1 MLINLSN
8 HPSNKWTSKQKRE
21 ALIKFFDLID
31 INFPIINPEDDEKYI
46 YELAMSYKEKCIE
59 IFKNESD
66 EKDDNAVHIM
76 GEFTF
81 TYALVSLLLS
91 DGIKCIASTTKR
103 IVKDL
108 ENNKSEVTFEFVRF
122 REYKKI

>member
-8 HPSNKWTSKQKRE
+8 HPSDKWTSKQKKE

-31 INFPIINPEDDEKYI
+31 IPFPQIDPEDDEEYI
-46 YELAMSYKEKCIE
+46 YELAESYKEKCMKM
-59 IFKNESD
+59 FKDESD
-66 EKDDNAVHIM
+66 GKDDNAAHVM

-91 DGIKCIASTTKR
+91 VGIKCIASTTKR

-108 ENNKSEVTFEFVRF
+108 DNHKSEVTFEFVRF